1 MSARAAV
8 PGAISLA
15 ATCRKLVRKYPVD
28 QWWPARG
35 RFEVM
40 VGAILVQNT
49 RWVNAAAAI
58 RVLRNHRCLTPRSIL
73 ALPDGQLQTLIRS
86 AGCQSVKARRLLSL
100 ARHVDQLGNVQSM
113 AAMDTEALRAAL
125 LSVHG
130 VGAETADAILCF
142 AFDRPVFIA
151 DQYAR
156 RWLQRLGFVS
166 IKESNNYAAS
176 QNRANTLLDGAP
188 VRYRD
193 VHAGIV
199 LHGQA
204 LCGRSPDCLKCFLKK
219 ICNYPNKTI
228 Y

>member
-1 MSARAAV
+1 MSTRAQV
-8 PGAISLA
+8 SGADSLA
-15 ATCRKLVRKYPVD
+15 STCRKLVRKYPVD

-58 RVLRNHRCLTPRSIL
+58 RALRDHRCLTPRSIL
-73 ALPDGQLQTLIRS
+73 ALPDGQLQALIRS

-100 ARHVDQLGNVQSM
+100 ARHVDQLGNVQVM
-113 AAMDTEALRAAL
+113 AAMDTETLRAAL

-156 RWLQRLGFVS
+156 RWLRRLGFVS
-166 IKESNNYAAS
+166 LKESTHYAACQS
-176 QNRANTLLDGAP
+176 RVNTLLNGAP
-188 VRYRD
+188 VRYRE

-204 LCGRSPDCLKCFLKK
+204 LCGRSPDCPECFLKK
-219 ICNYPNKTI
+219 LCNYPNKTKH
-228 Y
+228 